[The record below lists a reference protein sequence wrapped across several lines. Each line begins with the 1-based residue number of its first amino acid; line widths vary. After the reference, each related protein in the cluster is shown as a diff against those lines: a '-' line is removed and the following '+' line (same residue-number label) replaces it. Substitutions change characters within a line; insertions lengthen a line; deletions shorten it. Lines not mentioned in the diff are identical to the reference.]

1 MKSLLSDNAIAA
13 VSNSKKYIFRIAVGV
28 IIAAVVL
35 SVFLI
40 LFGNFDNINN
50 WETNVF
56 GRVISTMFM
65 LGIMLVLLHVT
76 TRLLESK
83 NPVSQIFA
91 IIGGFF
97 TIIYTTLGIL
107 SAWMTSGL
115 FAEAGSGL
123 ARACAVTFS
132 MTLFGLVCGAM
143 MNIYEGKRRDVILP
157 LKITAT
163 VLVGYELLYTT
174 IVILTESAGNE
185 RLAILAG
192 FAGML
197 WFFIWIVLLV
207 LSRGEK
213 KRAIAEGT
221 YYKKTAP
228 VKEEPVATIAVVEEK
243 KEKTDDELRAEIRE
257 KLRREQIEREVREEM
272 EKEKQK

>member
-1 MKSLLSDNAIAA
+1 MKSILNDNALAA

-40 LFGNFDNINN
+40 LFGDINDIN
-50 WETNVF
+50 GWETNAL
-56 GRVISTMFM
+56 GRVIGTMFH
-65 LGIMLVLLHVT
+65 LGIMLVMLHIT

-83 NPVSQIFA
+83 KPAPQIFG

-97 TIIYTTLGIL
+97 AIIYSILAIVTTWLTI
-107 SAWMTSGL
+107 GL
-115 FAEAGSGL
+115 FSDAGSGI
-123 ARACAVTFS
+123 ARACSVTFS
-132 MTLFGLVCGAM
+132 MTLFGHICGGL
-143 MNIYEGKRRDVILP
+143 MNMYEGKRRDVILP

-163 VLVGYELLYTT
+163 VLAGYELLYVT
-174 IVILTESAGNE
+174 IVILTESATNE
-185 RLAILAG
+185 RLAALAG
-192 FAGML
+192 FASVL
-197 WFFIWIVLLV
+197 WVFIWVVLLI

-213 KRAIAEGT
+213 KRAMAEGS
-221 YYKKTAP
+221 YAKKATPAP
-228 VKEEPVATIAVVEEK
+228 EAPAAPAEEK
-243 KEKTDDELRAEIRE
+243 REKTDDELRAEIRE